1 MTSPEAIKI
10 GLVNA
15 IAATGMLAKA
25 KAPPPNI
32 PAHKHVMINR
42 SLADASA
49 KRSNGIAAQR
59 LPSSNA
65 FPMARLTALFDAPSV
80 SFDAARNE
88 VRVRSEWESRSVV
101 QVIDLVESW
110 LASDGPEWVTL
121 SVGDRT
127 YTMHGSNGSATPGPP
142 SAA

>member
-1 MTSPEAIKI
+1 
-10 GLVNA
+10 
-15 IAATGMLAKA
+15 MLAKA

-65 FPMARLTALFDAPSV
+65 FPMARLTARFDT
-80 SFDAARNE
+80 
-88 VRVRSEWESRSVV
+88 
-101 QVIDLVESW
+101 VIGFGMRFRLDLIPKNI
-110 LASDGPEWVTL
+110 A
-121 SVGDRT
+121 
-127 YTMHGSNGSATPGPP
+127 
-142 SAA
+142 